1 MGEMSEVSVEEPSSV
16 EDAPPV
22 EESGADDQRVELLGT
37 LSAGLAVLS
46 FLTLLRLADRRDRT
60 PLRALGLFFATT
72 TESITA
78 TALGATAVTQRED
91 ADQLSRG
98 FVLGAAGALL
108 GIITTLLNFTWLRT
122 RRRI

>member
-1 MGEMSEVSVEEPSSV
+1 MSEVSVEEPSSV